1 MSSLRIINN
10 AIGKENEM
18 KLISEFTETNLEC
31 LIEKKDNGEKK
42 YVIEGVFAQA
52 DQKNRNGRVY
62 PKPIMEK
69 AVNAYVETQVSK
81 KRAVGELNHP
91 EGPTVNLDKVSH
103 LITDLRF
110 EGNDVVGKAQI
121 LDTPMGKIVK
131 GLLDG
136 GVQLG
141 VSTRGMGSLEQRN
154 GAMYVKDDFILS
166 TVDIVQDPSTPDAF
180 VNGIMEGVDWVWN
193 NGIIQSQVIEKM
205 ETEIKKAPRKNLY
218 EVQVREFKNFLSLL
232 KQNR

>member
-1 MSSLRIINN
+1 
-10 AIGKENEM
+10 M
-18 KLISEFTETNLEC
+18 KLISEYVENDLQCIVEAK
-31 LIEKKDNGEKK
+31 ENGEKK
-42 YVIEGVFAQA
+42 FVIEGVFAQA
-52 DQKNRNGRVY
+52 DKKNRNGRIY
-62 PKPIMEK
+62 PKAIMER
-69 AVNAYVETQVSK
+69 AVGKYVDEQVSK

-103 LITDLRF
+103 LITDLKF

-131 GLLDG
+131 GLLEG

-166 TVDIVQDPSTPDAF
+166 TVDIVQDPSAPDAF

-193 NGIIQSQVIEKM
+193 NGILEAQVIEKM
-205 ETEIKKAPRKNLY
+205 ETEIKTTPKAFRP
-218 EVQVREFKNFLSLL
+218 EVQIREFKNFLSLIKSQL
-232 KQNR
+232 

>member
-1 MSSLRIINN
+1 
-10 AIGKENEM
+10 M
-18 KLISEFTETNLEC
+18 KLISEFKENDLEC
-31 LIEKKDNGEKK
+31 IVEKKENGEKN
-42 YVIEGVFAQA
+42 YVIEGIFIQTES
-52 DQKNRNGRVY
+52 KNRNGRIY

-154 GAMYVKDDFILS
+154 GAMYVKDDFFLS
-166 TVDIVQDPSTPDAF
+166 TVDIVQDPSAPDAF

-193 NGIIQSQVIEKM
+193 NGILEPQIIEDM
-205 ETEIKKAPRKNLY
+205 ETEIKTAPKAFQS
-218 EVQVREFKNFLSLL
+218 EVQIREFKNFLSLI
-232 KQNR
+232 KSNM

>member
-1 MSSLRIINN
+1 
-10 AIGKENEM
+10 M
-18 KLISEFTETNLEC
+18 KLITEFTENDSLKC
-31 LIEKKDNGEKK
+31 LIEKKENGEKN
-42 YVIEGVFAQA
+42 YIIEGVFAQA
-52 DQKNRNGRVY
+52 DKKNRNGRVY
-62 PKPIMEK
+62 PKVIMEK
-69 AVNAYVETQVSK
+69 AVAKYDKEQVK
-81 KRAVGELNHP
+81 KNRAVGELNHP

-103 LITDLRF
+103 LIKELKF

-131 GLLDG
+131 GLLEG

-166 TVDIVQDPSTPDAF
+166 TVDIVQDPSAPEAF

-193 NGIIQSQVIEKM
+193 NGVLCPQVIEKM
-205 ETEIKKAPRKNLY
+205 ETEIKTAPKPVLY
-218 EVQVREFKNFLSLL
+218 ETSVREFKNFLSLI
-232 KQNR
+232 KSSM